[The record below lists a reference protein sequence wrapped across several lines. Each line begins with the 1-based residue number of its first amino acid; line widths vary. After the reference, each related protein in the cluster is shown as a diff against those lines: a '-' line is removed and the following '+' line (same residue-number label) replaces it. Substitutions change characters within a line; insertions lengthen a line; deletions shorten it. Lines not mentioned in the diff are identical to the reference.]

1 MSDVNVAALLQRS
14 HGLGLIQRAL
24 YISHVV
30 PERKHVALT
39 TALAEVKKGLYTFD
53 LTQNKRL

>member
-1 MSDVNVAALLQRS
+1 MSDVDVAALLQRS

-39 TALAEVKKGLYTFD
+39 AALNEVKKGVLAHFD
-53 LTQNKRL
+53 